1 MAKSGQH
8 FEYASRNFVS
18 KMNDLTF
25 FLTVCQ
31 NLLAYTINRNQ
42 ISFCLLSIFLNLQCG
57 VLTEKLVI
65 NGQHSGNLPFFSK
78 NKNIRTLHCTVHCS
92 AKQKIRRKMEVVKI
106 DRGSELNR
114 KRINS
119 IEVDVWFHVQDEI
132 IPAHRLIVALHSDY
146 LKALTNPL
154 SSFVER

>member
-1 MAKSGQH
+1 MAHYEAPKRSTLM
-8 FEYASRNFVS
+8 
-18 KMNDLTF
+18 KP
-25 FLTVCQ
+25 
-31 NLLAYTINRNQ
+31 
-42 ISFCLLSIFLNLQCG
+42 CLQ
-57 VLTEKLVI
+57 
-65 NGQHSGNLPFFSK
+65 FSVYFDSDH
-78 NKNIRTLHCTVHCS
+78 NNSQRLLHCC

-114 KRINS
+114 KRINC

>member
-1 MAKSGQH
+1 M
-8 FEYASRNFVS
+8 
-18 KMNDLTF
+18 
-25 FLTVCQ
+25 
-31 NLLAYTINRNQ
+31 
-42 ISFCLLSIFLNLQCG
+42 
-57 VLTEKLVI
+57 
-65 NGQHSGNLPFFSK
+65 
-78 NKNIRTLHCTVHCS
+78 
-92 AKQKIRRKMEVVKI
+92 KMEVVKI
-106 DRGSELNR
+106 DRGLELNR

>member
-1 MAKSGQH
+1 MTKG
-8 FEYASRNFVS
+8 
-18 KMNDLTF
+18 LTTRTRTTK
-25 FLTVCQ
+25 L
-31 NLLAYTINRNQ
+31 
-42 ISFCLLSIFLNLQCG
+42 CLGLREQSSQ
-57 VLTEKLVI
+57 
-65 NGQHSGNLPFFSK
+65 S
-78 NKNIRTLHCTVHCS
+78 
-92 AKQKIRRKMEVVKI
+92 KIRRKMEVVKI